1 MKTIKQPSYFNSR
14 INHRITFILALLSCI
29 TLTFIMLTLL
39 MSKAHAEEPYR
50 FDRLWPRLAQP
61 WYFSEPNDVAIS
73 PNGLVY
79 VADTDF
85 NRIQVFSADGVFIRS
100 WGRKGSGEAEF
111 DAPQGIAVSGDFV
124 YVADSGN
131 ARIQVFE
138 ADGKFFDI
146 WGSKGSGADELDAPQ
161 GIAVSGNLV
170 YVSDSGNDRIQV
182 IDAEEGTFIDTWGS
196 KGSGTD
202 ELDAPQGIAVSDG
215 LVYVADS
222 GNARIQVIA
231 TDVGF
236 ISNWGRSGSGNGEFG
251 IPQGIAVSGGLVYVA
266 DSGNAQD
273 DSGNARIQIFDAE
286 GNFMFTWQSKGPG
299 DDEFDSPQGIAV
311 NGDFVY
317 VADGRNHRIQVFT
330 PEGKSIRT
338 WGRAGSEHEEFNFP
352 TGIAVSG
359 DFVYVADGRNH
370 RIQVFTAEGEFIRT
384 WGRAGSEKG
393 EFNFPTGV
401 AVSGDSVYV
410 ADASNDRIQV
420 FNAKGKFIRSWGRAG
435 SEKGEFNFPTEIA
448 VSGNLVYVADSG
460 NKRIQ
465 IFTAEGDFIRT
476 LRRDRLGEGEFSFPA
491 GIAVSASGLV
501 SVSDGENNR
510 IQVFDIA
517 GEFLESISLKGSDP
531 GQLNFP
537 SAVAFNSEGALFVA
551 DIGNNRI
558 QKFVRGERP
567 IMKKLRKAII
577 LAGGGPSKGSYSNQ
591 IWNETEILS
600 KKARRALKRQDFQ
613 KGEIKF
619 LTAGNTKSDLDGNG
633 KLDDLEY
640 ASLNNLE
647 QAITQWAVDADNV
660 VIYLIDHGGPGI
672 FAINDKET
680 LKETE
685 LTAWVN
691 ILNEKIPGKVTLIIE
706 ACKSA
711 SFLKPLANK
720 NKRINLISST
730 NADQPN
736 TVSNGGFNSFSFFFW
751 SAINFDNDL
760 QKAYRAGKL
769 GIKRP
774 RINGEQEIPQDPHL
788 DSDGDQQFNTDD
800 DFTTLADFC
809 LGKCTD
815 FSPTP
820 PTIVNPTA
828 PTELN
833 GATVATLSMRVKSKE
848 PILRAWVVIKPP
860 DFKHPNSNE
869 PISDLPEFA
878 LECDDNKL
886 CTTSLDT
893 FNVNG
898 KYVIT
903 YFVLDTKL
911 QLAPPKPIILTQK
924 QGMPINECTLDADGS
939 GSFDALTD
947 GLLSIRYMFG
957 IRGDSLIK
965 DAVANVCTTC
975 SVAEIETILEQCG
988 SAGTSDIDGNGQ
1000 VDALT
1005 DGLLIIR
1012 YLFGLRGD
1020 SLINGS
1026 VANNCSR
1033 CTAPEIEAYMQ
1044 GLMP

>member
-111 DAPQGIAVSGDFV
+111 
-124 YVADSGN
+124 
-131 ARIQVFE
+131 
-138 ADGKFFDI
+138 
-146 WGSKGSGADELDAPQ
+146 DAPQ

-311 NGDFVY
+311 N
-317 VADGRNHRIQVFT
+317 
-330 PEGKSIRT
+330 
-338 WGRAGSEHEEFNFP
+338 
-352 TGIAVSG
+352 G

-680 LKETE
+680 LKEAE